1 MNDEFN
7 SSNEYTKEMSLKSQK
22 CPKIVTA
29 LYKIILR
36 KVFCSIFRFNNNS
49 RDLRGIKGIIK
60 SVVKY
65 TYMYIIDVSLMEG
78 QSILKHLKE
87 EKSSINIDVF
97 QFVRFNLVKKIV

>member
-1 MNDEFN
+1 MNI
-7 SSNEYTKEMSLKSQK
+7 LKKCLENHKK

-49 RDLRGIKGIIK
+49 RELRGIKGIIK

-97 QFVRFNLVKKIV
+97 QIVRFNLVKKIV